1 MDVLR
6 RVFRRDGRR
15 PAGRALRSLT
25 VLLAALPLF
34 LLPAC
39 SSGGHG
45 KTGKTST
52 TAPAQSG
59 RTSGSGPAGSTPSWA
74 KGMRTVTPDRLPPEA
89 RRTLELIDKGGPFP
103 YPKDGT
109 VFGNYENRLPKQ
121 PRGYYHEY
129 TVPTPE
135 ARNRGARRIVTGSH
149 SERYY
154 TGDHY
159 KTFEA
164 VVHP

>member
-6 RVFRRDGRR
+6 RMFRRGGRR

-39 SSGGHG
+39 SSGDHG
-45 KTGKTST
+45 KSAK
-52 TAPAQSG
+52 APATTSSG
-59 RTSGSGPAGSTPSWA
+59 RTTGGSGTTPSWA
-74 KGMRTVTPDRLPPEA
+74 KGMRTVTPDKLPPEA

-121 PRGYYHEY
+121 SRGYYHEY

>member
-1 MDVLR
+1 M
-6 RVFRRDGRR
+6 
-15 PAGRALRSLT
+15 RALT

-39 SSGGHG
+39 TSGGHG
-45 KTGKTST
+45 KSAHHSTS
-52 TAPAQSG
+52 APARPATPQHG
-59 RTSGSGPAGSTPSWA
+59 GTAGPDWA
-74 KGMRTVTPDRLPPEA
+74 KGMRTVTPDSLPPEA
-89 RRTLELIDKGGPFP
+89 RKTLQLIDKGGPFP
-103 YPKDGT
+103 YAKDGT

-121 PRGYYHEY
+121 ARGYYHEY
-129 TVPTPE
+129 TVPTPD
-135 ARNRGARRIVTGSH
+135 ARNRGARRIIAGSH

-164 VVHP
+164 VVKP

>member
-1 MDVLR
+1 M
-6 RVFRRDGRR
+6 
-15 PAGRALRSLT
+15 RSLT

-45 KTGKTST
+45 KSSKTPA
-52 TAPAQSG
+52 TASSG
-59 RTSGSGPAGSTPSWA
+59 RASGATPSWA